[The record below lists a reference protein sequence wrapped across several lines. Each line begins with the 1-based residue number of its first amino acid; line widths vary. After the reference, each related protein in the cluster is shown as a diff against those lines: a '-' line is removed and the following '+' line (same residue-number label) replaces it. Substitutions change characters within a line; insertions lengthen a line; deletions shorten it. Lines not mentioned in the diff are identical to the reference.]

1 MPPRRRREDKPLPRR
16 LMRFWWRFFAVALLL
31 YVGYTIW
38 LGGAYRSTEPF
49 VAGQCEAVTSP
60 PGPEDMALLP
70 DAADFVPGAIVASQ
84 DRRNRSGPGGL
95 YFYDMSSRPGRF
107 TKLEL
112 PASLVLHPHG
122 ISLFTAAD
130 TGQMFLHVIN
140 HRSTERHTV
149 EIFSVQRPAGTAL
162 PVLRHRGSVSSDLFV
177 HPNGI
182 AAAGPE
188 SFYLTNDR
196 GPALGVIGQRWTHM
210 VENLLQLARS
220 TVVYHDGRGARVVA
234 EDIAFANGIEISA
247 DGGTVLVGSTQW
259 RMLLAFTR
267 EPQSGM
273 LLRSGS
279 LALPGGAD
287 NIRRDSDGNLWVAA
301 HPNAFAFI
309 GHAMDAGKE
318 SPSMILR
325 LARDSRGVVQT
336 EQAFGDPGT
345 LLSGASVGL
354 HRQGRL
360 LIGAVFQP
368 KLLDCLVDET
378 RLRETPD

>member
-1 MPPRRRREDKPLPRR
+1 
-16 LMRFWWRFFAVALLL
+16 MRFWWRFLAIALVL

-38 LGGAYRSTEPF
+38 LGGAYRDTEAF
-49 VAGQCEAVTSP
+49 TAGQCQAIAAP

-70 DAADFVPGAIVASQ
+70 DGPDLQPGAIVSSQ
-84 DRRNRSGPGGL
+84 DRRNREAPGGL
-95 YFYDMSSRPGRF
+95 YFYDMSSRPGSF

-112 PASLVLHPHG
+112 PSSLVLHPHG
-122 ISLFTAAD
+122 LSLFTAPD
-130 TGQMFLHVIN
+130 GQMFLHVIN
-140 HRSTERHTV
+140 HRSSERHTV
-149 EIFSVQRPAGTAL
+149 EIFSVQRPTGTVL

-196 GPALGVIGQRWTHM
+196 GKGPRWMHM
-210 VENLLQLARS
+210 VENLAQLSRS

-259 RMLLAFTR
+259 RMLLAYTR
-267 EPQSGM
+267 EAQSGM

-309 GHAMDAGKE
+309 GHAMDAAKE

-325 LARDSRGVVQT
+325 LARDNRGVVHT
-336 EQAFGDPGT
+336 EEAFGDPGA
-345 LLSGASVGL
+345 LISGASVGV

-360 LIGAVFQP
+360 LIGSVFQP
-368 KLLDCLVDET
+368 TLLDCLIDET
-378 RLRETPD
+378 KLRATN

>member
-1 MPPRRRREDKPLPRR
+1 
-16 LMRFWWRFFAVALLL
+16 MRFWWRFLLVALLL
-31 YVGYTIW
+31 YVGYTVW
-38 LGGAYRSTEPF
+38 LGGAYRSIDPF
-49 VAGQCEAVTSP
+49 VAGQCEAVAAP
-60 PGPEDMALLP
+60 PGPEDMVLLP
-70 DAADFVPGAIVASQ
+70 DGPGLRPGAIVSSQ
-84 DRRNRSGPGGL
+84 DRRTREAPGGL
-95 YFYDMSSRPGRF
+95 YFYDMSSRPGSF
-107 TKLEL
+107 TKLDL

-122 ISLFTAAD
+122 ISLFTAPD
-130 TGQMFLHVIN
+130 GQMFLHVIN
-140 HRSTERHTV
+140 HRSPERHTV
-149 EIFSVQRPAGTAL
+149 EIFSVQRADGSSL

-196 GPALGVIGQRWTHM
+196 GTGPRWMHM

-234 EDIAFANGIEISA
+234 EDIAFANGIEITA

-259 RMLLAFTR
+259 RMLLAYTR

-287 NIRRDSDGNLWVAA
+287 NIRRDLQGDLWVAV

-309 GHAMDAGKE
+309 GHAMDAEKE

-325 LARDSRGVVQT
+325 LARDSRGVVHT
-336 EQAFGDPGT
+336 EEAFGDPGS
-345 LLSGASVGL
+345 LISGASVGL

-360 LIGAVFQP
+360 LVGAVFQP
-368 KLLDCLVDET
+368 AMLDCLIDET
-378 RLRETPD
+378 KLQETPQ